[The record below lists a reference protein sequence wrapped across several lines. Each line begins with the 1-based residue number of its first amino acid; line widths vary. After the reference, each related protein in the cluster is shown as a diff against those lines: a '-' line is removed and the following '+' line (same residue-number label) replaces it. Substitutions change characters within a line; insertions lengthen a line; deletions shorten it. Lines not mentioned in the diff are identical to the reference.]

1 MLSEL
6 NKFNS
11 ENNLLKP
18 GDKIL
23 LAVSGGIDSMVMAH
37 LFLHLGNKTAIA
49 HCNFSLRGDDS
60 DNDEKLVKEYAVK
73 HSIPFFTT
81 RFRTKEFAR
90 EKGLSIQ
97 MAAREL
103 RYSWFEEVRIKN
115 GFDSIAV
122 AHNLNDNI
130 ETLLLNM
137 VRGTGLTGMTGMK
150 PVTNHI
156 IRPLLFATRD
166 EITEYCLKNKII
178 YREDK
183 SNSDTKYTR
192 NKIRHLIIPVLKEIN
207 PSVESTLNET
217 AKRFAGIN
225 EILSEYISG
234 VRKTVSENSNTCT
247 IFNISLLKDYLH
259 NSTILFELFRPF
271 GMNNSQSNDLRKVIK
286 GKTGGYILTPTHR
299 ILKNRQEIIVSEKH
313 TIEETL
319 YTIKNLTGLRKV
331 PVFAA
336 ASYITIDDSF
346 KIPADLLIACID
358 SEKLSFPLVIRKWKS
373 GDHFYPLGMKQQKK
387 LSDYFVDNKYSKIDK
402 EEILI
407 LESEGNIVWIIG
419 DRLDNRCRITK
430 STKKVLVIKAQG
442 ARHKA
447 QG

>member
-6 NKFNS
+6 NKFNA
-11 ENNLLKP
+11 ENHLLKP

-49 HCNFSLRGDDS
+49 HCNFSLRGNES
-60 DNDEKLVKEYAVK
+60 DNDEKLVNEYAVK
-73 HSIPFFTT
+73 HNIPFFTK
-81 RFRTKEFAR
+81 RFKTKEFAKER
-90 EKGLSIQ
+90 GLSIQ

-103 RYSWFEEVRIKN
+103 RYSWFEEVRSKN
-115 GFDSIAV
+115 GFDSIAI

-130 ETLLLNM
+130 ETLLLNL

-156 IRPLLFATRD
+156 IRPLLFATRSD
-166 EITEYCLKNKII
+166 INEYCLKNKII

-192 NKIRHLIIPVLKEIN
+192 NKIRHLVIPVLKEIN

-234 VRKTVSENSNTCT
+234 VRKNVSESRKEYIT
-247 IFNISLLKDYLH
+247 FNISLLKDYLH

-271 GMNNSQSNDLRKVIK
+271 GINNSQLEDLLKVIK
-286 GKTGGYILTPTHR
+286 GKTGGNIFTPTHI
-299 ILKNRQEIIVSEKH
+299 ILKNRQDIIVSEKH
-313 TIEETL
+313 LVVETD
-319 YTIKNLTGLRKV
+319 YNIKNLTGLRKV
-331 PVFAA
+331 PVL
-336 ASYITIDDSF
+336 ASARYISIDKSF
-346 KIPADLLIACID
+346 KIPSDPLIACID
-358 SEKLSFPLVIRKWKS
+358 CEKLSFPLVIRKWKP
-373 GDHFYPLGMKQQKK
+373 GDHFCPLGMKHQKK

-407 LESEGNIVWIIG
+407 LESDGNIVWIVG
-419 DRLDNRCRITK
+419 DRLDDRYKITK
-430 STKKVLVIKAQG
+430 STKKVLAITAQG
-442 ARHKA
+442 TGRWA

>member
-6 NKFNS
+6 NKFNA
-11 ENNLLKP
+11 ENHLFKP

-49 HCNFSLRGDDS
+49 HCNFSLRNDDS
-60 DNDEKLVKEYAVK
+60 DDDEKLVREYAVK
-73 HSIPFFTT
+73 HNIPFFTN
-81 RFRTKEFAR
+81 RFNTKEFAR
-90 EKGLSIQ
+90 ERGLSIQ

-103 RYSWFEEVRIKN
+103 RYNWFEEVRLKN

-130 ETLLLNM
+130 ETLLLNL

-150 PVTNHI
+150 PVTNNI
-156 IRPLLFATRD
+156 IRPLLFATRS
-166 EITEYCLKNKII
+166 EISEYCLKNKII

-183 SNSDTKYTR
+183 SNSDTKYIR
-192 NKIRHLIIPVLKEIN
+192 NKIRHLVIPVLKEIN
-207 PSVESTLNET
+207 PSIESTLSET

-225 EILSEYISG
+225 EILSEHISG
-234 VRKTVSENSNTCT
+234 LREKVSENRNEYITL
-247 IFNISLLKDYLH
+247 NVSLLKEFLH

-271 GMNNSQSNDLRKVIK
+271 GINNSQSDDLLKVIK

-299 ILKNRQEIIVSEKH
+299 ILKNRQDIIVSEKH
-313 TIEETL
+313 AIEER
-319 YTIKNLTGLRKV
+319 YYIVKNLTGLRKA
-331 PVFAA
+331 PVFASA
-336 ASYITIDDSF
+336 RYIRIDESF
-346 KIPADLLIACID
+346 KIPVDPLIACID
-358 SEKLSFPLVIRKWKS
+358 CEKLSFPLVIRRWKS

-402 EEILI
+402 EEVLI
-407 LESEGNIVWIIG
+407 LESDGNIVWIVG
-419 DRLDNRCRITK
+419 DRIDDRYRITE
-430 STKKVLVIKAQG
+430 STKKVLLIKS
-442 ARHKA
+442 KNLK
-447 QG
+447 